1 MLPEPA
7 NCPLCGTSAERLRA
21 RELRGFRY
29 TCPSCGTF
37 GVDSAVLV
45 NPAMPLSARE
55 DVKRLR
61 AFGHLPHV
69 QLGRD
74 GVHIVPGR
82 T

>member
-1 MLPEPA
+1 M
-7 NCPLCGTSAERLRA
+7 

-37 GVDSAVLV
+37 GVDSAALAHR
-45 NPAMPLSARE
+45 AMPLSARE

-61 AFGHLPHV
+61 DFGHLPHV

-74 GVHIVPGR
+74 GVRIVPGR